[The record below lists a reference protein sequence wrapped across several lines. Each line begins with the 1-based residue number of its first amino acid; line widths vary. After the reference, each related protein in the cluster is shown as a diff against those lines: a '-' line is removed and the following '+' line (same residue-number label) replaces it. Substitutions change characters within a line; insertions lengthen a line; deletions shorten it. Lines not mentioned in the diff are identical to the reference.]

1 MPPLAMTIPAAHSAC
16 DPSVTGLAVAVKINQ
31 QRVIVHQTYD
41 PTLNRYY
48 FAVYT
53 VWAWM
58 AFTLNS
64 TLSAGILLR
73 MRYVPNVVLTQY

>member
-1 MPPLAMTIPAAHSAC
+1 MPLAITIPAAYSAC
-16 DPSVTGLAVAVKINQ
+16 DPSVTGLVVAAKNNQ
-31 QRVIVHQTYD
+31 QHVIVHQTYD
-41 PTLNRYY
+41 PTMNRYY

-64 TLSAGILLR
+64 TLSAGILIR
-73 MRYVPNVVLTQY
+73 MRYVPHDVRNQY